1 MKSAFFLLTLLLLPL
16 QLLHAESAVE
26 GLNAHQLL
34 IQARML
40 FPHEQMRV
48 IGTLSTAEARGLN
61 EQGRPYV
68 LDLDWTDGIPRAT
81 CQLYRDEG
89 DTDPILNAELIR
101 KNQTPSLTL
110 ITPDGTRTPNV
121 RLNTPIGESDLTWMD
136 LAFDYLWWSNVKLL
150 NEETCDTLDIPTR
163 VSGRNCVVVEAEPP
177 APVPGLAA
185 VRLWI
190 DRATGNLIQT
200 EQLGEDRRP
209 TRQMFVQR
217 IGREEGRWVPR
228 EFRIRRMGL
237 DRVTKLYIDAIHT
250 ATFTTGGTDNE

>member
-1 MKSAFFLLTLLLLPL
+1 MKYALFLLTLLLLPL
-16 QLLHAESAVE
+16 QLLRAESAVE
-26 GLNAHQLL
+26 GLTAQQLL

-48 IGTLSTAEARGLN
+48 TGTLSTAEARGLN

-68 LDLDWTDGIPRAT
+68 LNLDWADGIPRAT
-81 CQLYRDEG
+81 CQLYRNEG
-89 DTDPILNAELIR
+89 DTTPILNAELIR
-101 KNQTPSLTL
+101 KNQTPTLTL
-110 ITPDGTRTPNV
+110 ITPDGTRTPDV

-136 LAFDYLWWSNVKLL
+136 LAFDYLWWPNAKLL
-150 NEETCDTLDIPTR
+150 DEATCDAQDIPTR
-163 VSGRNCVVVEAEPP
+163 TSGRNCVVVEAEPP

-209 TRQMFVQR
+209 MRQMFVQR

-228 EFRIRRMGL
+228 EFRIRRAGL
-237 DRVTKLYIDAIHT
+237 TRVTKLYIDTIHT
-250 ATFTTGGTDNE
+250 ATFTTEGTAQ